1 MVGARRR
8 ENGASERKRQGL
20 DTCGTPGGV
29 RGEHRAGRHRR
40 LAGARGGGAFS
51 WARWGVAV
59 ASGLL
64 LHTAANLWNDYF
76 DFVGGVDRAD
86 GAIGSGV
93 LVHGELTPTAV
104 WRAAW
109 GCAIA
114 AGLGGVWLAMQ
125 VGWGLLALGVA
136 GVLGAVAYCAG
147 ARSPKRRGLGEQWV
161 FLWMGLGMTE
171 GGYLA
176 QTGRFSWSACVAGAV
191 LGIPVALLLFVA
203 NARDLD
209 VDREAGVHTLAH
221 WVDGRGRNALAV
233 VAVGMLSAAFALLAA
248 FGATGLLPRGTAGG
262 AARGA
267 GGDWNWVANGPP
279 SFRRLAGRSGRF
291 APACS
296 GGGMRGGTAFIP
308 DLARGGA
315 VWGCVGG
322 GRRVA

>member
-1 MVGARRR
+1 VSGSVKVWIRAARLVAC
-8 ENGASERKRQGL
+8 GASIVPVGIGGL
-20 DTCGTPGGV
+20 LA
-29 RGEHRAGRHRR
+29 RAE
-40 LAGARGGGAFS
+40 GGAFS

-248 FGATGLLPRGTAGG
+248 FGATGLLPRGMLAGLLG
-262 AARGA
+262 VPVAIGIGWRMVRRRFDDSLVGLVGLLQLAVGA
-267 GGDWNWVANGPP
+267 GCA
-279 SFRRLAGRSGRF
+279 AGLLLF
-291 APACS
+291 P
-296 GGGMRGGTAFIP
+296 I
-308 DLARGGA
+308 
-315 VWGCVGG
+315 
-322 GRRVA
+322 

>member
-1 MVGARRR
+1 MSGSVKVWIRAARLVAC
-8 ENGASERKRQGL
+8 GASIVPVGIGGL
-20 DTCGTPGGV
+20 LA
-29 RGEHRAGRHRR
+29 RAE
-40 LAGARGGGAFS
+40 GGAFS
-51 WARWGVAV
+51 WVRWGVAV

-109 GCAIA
+109 GCAVA

-125 VGWGLLALGVA
+125 VGWGLLVLGAA

-147 ARSPKRRGLGEQWV
+147 ARSPKRCGWGELWV
-161 FLWMGLGMTE
+161 FAWMGLGMTE

-176 QTGRFSWSACVAGAV
+176 QTGHFSWSACVAGAV
-191 LGIPVALLLFVA
+191 LGVLVALLLFVA

-221 WVDGRGRNALAV
+221 WVDGCGRNALV
-233 VAVGMLSAAFALLAA
+233 VATVGMLAVAFALLAA
-248 FGATGLLPRGTAGG
+248 FAATGLLPRGMLAGLG
-262 AARGA
+262 GVPVTIGIGCRIVQRRFDDSLVGLVGLLQLVVGA
-267 GGDWNWVANGPP
+267 GCA
-279 SFRRLAGRSGRF
+279 AGLLLF
-291 APACS
+291 P
-296 GGGMRGGTAFIP
+296 I
-308 DLARGGA
+308 
-315 VWGCVGG
+315 
-322 GRRVA
+322 